1 MPRLIVLNGPPG
13 IGKSTLARRYV
24 DDHPLT
30 LCLEQDVVR
39 GLLGGWLTREGD
51 SNLLARQLCL
61 GMART
66 HLLGAHD
73 VIVPQFVALAGYL
86 DQLIEVAGDASA
98 QHREL
103 ILIESAEAAERRF
116 HARADDPMW
125 AEHQKIAARFIAD
138 AGGFAHQ
145 YERLTHATKGRDAI
159 EIRSIEGDIDG
170 TYAAILAALS

>member
-30 LCLEQDVVR
+30 LCLEQDVVQ

-66 HLLGAHD
+66 HLL
-73 VIVPQFVALAGYL
+73 V
-86 DQLIEVAGDASA
+86 
-98 QHREL
+98 R
-103 ILIESAEAAERRF
+103 
-116 HARADDPMW
+116 
-125 AEHQKIAARFIAD
+125 
-138 AGGFAHQ
+138 
-145 YERLTHATKGRDAI
+145 TT
-159 EIRSIEGDIDG
+159 
-170 TYAAILAALS
+170 